1 MGRWA
6 AALCALMTVIACAT
20 APRPTP
26 PPRTPPLALSP
37 TPEPSPPA
45 APTPVPTVP
54 PPAPLPASHTEAPLI
69 RVLLDRA
76 EGSVSIPQPGR
87 AYRVSWDGGAVWVW
101 GPLQLTAARGSQWQV
116 GAYRD
121 AGAAEAEAAR
131 VTAALGGLA
140 EIDRASSEDGMYRV
154 RIRWHDPEP
163 SDPAGELERLG
174 FPDAFAVSG
183 TVGVRI
189 EGAGGP
195 VNHRGELVLDPQGE
209 WPTVVGGRSYRGRL
223 RLRASGSALL
233 VINELNL
240 ESYLRGVLPAEMG
253 PAQFPQLEALKAQAV
268 AARTYAVA
276 HLGDHD
282 DEGYDL
288 CATPACQVYKGVG
301 VEHRLSDRAV
311 EETAGL
317 VAAFDGQPIDAMYT
331 STCGGHTEDAA
342 LLFPDRAQ
350 PYLTGVACAWERPLM
365 LHGTTAGEAFADA
378 DEAAFRQ
385 HLASRILDLSRVSAT
400 PQQVLDRVTSRCNG
414 ASVNLGPTPSA
425 VQFADGLLAA
435 AGIEG
440 SEVLVRRAGA
450 QRLVALADLFEV
462 PLEPPPPVDWERG
475 WHLQAA
481 LAVLELQ
488 GVVTRD
494 RGEAVPRPDGVGIF
508 PLRAAASEP
517 LPDPVPLYRRWSQR
531 YGEAPAVDVAPGT
544 TLERFRDGDRVVA
557 VVVVVSGGGGE
568 ADRRSAWR
576 SWRRDRDWHE
586 LARALEVPDLAR
598 LEVTRRGR
606 SGRVV
611 GLRAVGASGTRRD
624 FEGFPIRR
632 SLDIPENLFTFH
644 VLTRS
649 DGGRVVRFLGRG
661 WGHGVGLCQNG
672 SYGLARAGRTFDA
685 ILQTYYSGITIERW
699 DHTRVGADD
708 GRP

>member
-1 MGRWA
+1 
-6 AALCALMTVIACAT
+6 
-20 APRPTP
+20 
-26 PPRTPPLALSP
+26 
-37 TPEPSPPA
+37 
-45 APTPVPTVP
+45 
-54 PPAPLPASHTEAPLI
+54 
-69 RVLLDRA
+69 
-76 EGSVSIPQPGR
+76 
-87 AYRVSWDGGAVWVW
+87 
-101 GPLQLTAARGSQWQV
+101 
-116 GAYRD
+116 
-121 AGAAEAEAAR
+121 
-131 VTAALGGLA
+131 
-140 EIDRASSEDGMYRV
+140 V
-154 RIRWHDPEP
+154 RID
-163 SDPAGELERLG
+163 
-174 FPDAFAVSG
+174 G
-183 TVGVRI
+183 T
-189 EGAGGP
+189 GGP
-195 VNHRGELVLDPQGE
+195 VEQPGELVLDPQGE
-209 WPTVVGGRSYRGRL
+209 WPTVVGGRSYRGRF
-223 RLRASGSALL
+223 RLRASGAELL
-233 VINELNL
+233 VINQLNM

-311 EETAGL
+311 EETGGL
-317 VAAFDGQPIDAMYT
+317 IAAFDGRPIDAMYT

-350 PYLTGVACAWERPLM
+350 PYLIGVACAWDRPLV
-365 LHGTTAGEAFADA
+365 LHGAASDEGFDD

-385 HLASRILDLSRVSAT
+385 HLASRILDFPGRSAT
-400 PQQVLDRVTSRCNG
+400 PQQVLDQVASRCNG
-414 ASVNLGPTPSA
+414 ASVSVGPTSSA
-425 VQFADGLLAA
+425 TRFADDLLAA

-440 SEVLVRRAGA
+440 SEVLAREAGT

-462 PLEPPPPVDWERG
+462 PLEPPPTVGWDRG

-494 RGEAVPRPDGVGIF
+494 RGEAVPHPNGVAIF
-508 PLRAAASEP
+508 PSRAVASEP
-517 LPDPVPLYRRWSQR
+517 LPSPMPVYWRWGRR
-531 YGEAPAVDVAPGT
+531 YGSANTLEVAPGT
-544 TLERFRDGDRVVA
+544 TLERFRDGDRVIAVVA
-557 VVVVVSGGGGE
+557 VQSGGGGE

-576 SWRRDRDWHE
+576 SWRRDRDWQE
-586 LARALEVPDLAR
+586 LAKALDVPDLAR

-611 GLRAVGASGTRRD
+611 GFRAVGASGTRRD

-632 SLDIPENLFTFH
+632 SLEIPENLFTFH

-649 DGGRVVRFLGRG
+649 DGSRIVRFLGRG

-685 ILQTYYSGITIERW
+685 ILTTYYSGITIEQW
-699 DHTRVGADD
+699 DPSDVDENG
-708 GRP
+708 GRQ

>member
-1 MGRWA
+1 
-6 AALCALMTVIACAT
+6 V
-20 APRPTP
+20 
-26 PPRTPPLALSP
+26 
-37 TPEPSPPA
+37 
-45 APTPVPTVP
+45 
-54 PPAPLPASHTEAPLI
+54 LI
-69 RVLLDRA
+69 ERA
-76 EGSVSIPQPGR
+76 DGVVSMPQPGR
-87 AYRVSWDGGAVWVW
+87 TYRLSWDGGAAWVW
-101 GPLQLTAARGSQWQV
+101 GPLRLAAVRGSQWQV
-116 GAYRD
+116 GAFRD
-121 AGAAEAEAAR
+121 AGAAGAQAAR
-131 VTAALGGLA
+131 LATAVGGLA
-140 EIDRASSEDGMYRV
+140 EVERASSDDGIIRV
-154 RIRWHDPEP
+154 RVRWRGQEP
-163 SDPAGELERLG
+163 PDPAGELERLG

-183 TVGVRI
+183 TAGVRI

-195 VNHRGELVLDPQGE
+195 VEHSGEVVLDPQGE
-209 WPTVVGGRSYRGRL
+209 WPTVVGGRSYRGRF
-223 RLRASGSALL
+223 RLRASGADLL
-233 VINELNL
+233 VINQLNL

-301 VEHRLSDRAV
+301 VEHSLSDRAV
-311 EETAGL
+311 GETAGL
-317 VAAFDGQPIDAMYT
+317 IAVFAGQPIDAMYT

-350 PYLTGVACAWERPLM
+350 PYLTGVACAWERPLTI
-365 LHGTTAGEAFADA
+365 HGATAGEPFG

-385 HLASRILDLSRVSAT
+385 HLASRILGLPQELAT
-400 PQQVLDRVTSRCNG
+400 PQQVVDEVASRCDG
-414 ASVNLGPTPSA
+414 ASVRLDPTPSA
-425 VQFADGLLAA
+425 TRFANDLLAA

-440 SEVLVRRAGA
+440 SEVLVKRAGA

-462 PLEPPPPVDWERG
+462 PLEPPPSEGWERG

-488 GVVTRD
+488 GIVTRD
-494 RGEAVPRPDGVGIF
+494 HGEAVPHPDGIAIF
-508 PLRAAASEP
+508 PSRAAASEP
-517 LPDPVPLYRRWSQR
+517 LPNPVPLYWRWNQR
-531 YGEAPAVDVAPGT
+531 YVGASVLEVAPGT

-557 VVVVVSGGGGE
+557 VVVVQSGGAGE

-576 SWRRDRDWHE
+576 SWRRDRGWQE
-586 LARALEVPDLAR
+586 LAKALDIPDLAR
-598 LEVTRRGR
+598 LEVTRRGG

-611 GLRAVGASGTRRD
+611 GLRAEGASGTRRD
-624 FEGFPIRR
+624 LEGFPIRR

-644 VLTRS
+644 VLTRP
-649 DGGRVVRFLGRG
+649 DGSRVVRFLGRG

-685 ILQTYYSGITIERW
+685 ILATYYSGITLERW
-699 DHTRVGADD
+699 DRAGVDENA